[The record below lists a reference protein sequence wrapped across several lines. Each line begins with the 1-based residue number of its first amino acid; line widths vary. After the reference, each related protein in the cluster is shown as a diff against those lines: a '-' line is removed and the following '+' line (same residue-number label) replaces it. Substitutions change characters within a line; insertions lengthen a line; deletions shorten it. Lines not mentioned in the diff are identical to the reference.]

1 MESSVIKLVELLGD
15 ARQYLV
21 PLFQRPYSWER
32 QNWQTLWNDIT
43 DLCEAQNPRP
53 HFFGA
58 VVLIPARSV
67 PEGVT
72 KYSLIDG
79 QQRYTTISI
88 LFAALR
94 QVALQRGEERLAEEI
109 YKRFLINEF
118 AEGDDCFKLLPTQGD
133 KKPYKNIILGQLSS
147 NDDSRLAKAYRYF
160 ESEIRRADIELK
172 KIKDVVEKSLSIVRI
187 LLDEREDPYIVF
199 ESLNAKGRSL
209 SQADLIR
216 NYFLMK
222 IHTNKQEEIYSTFWR
237 PMEETLR
244 EKNLTEFM
252 RHYLIMRRGDFVKKA
267 DVYYNLQDYV
277 EQEEQKQKEAVEELK
292 TLSRFSTYYA
302 KILEPVSESDQ
313 AIARAIHRLN
323 RLEVKTAY
331 PFLLACYEDYIH
343 QTLSSKEFLEVLK
356 VLENFIVRRFVCN
369 VPTNQLNKIFA
380 PLYRQVKASS
390 LSFIESVKD
399 ILEKR
404 GYPKDYEFER
414 ALLEAKLYGGGDR
427 REKTKFILETLE
439 ESYGHKEQ
447 VNLAELQIEHVMPQK
462 LTPWWEMHLG
472 ENFEFIH
479 ETLLD
484 TLGNLTLTGYN
495 SELSNLDFE
504 KKKSWYRDSHL
515 ELNTYFSEIETWR
528 EADIQLRAQELASQ
542 CLNIWSY
549 FGKDN
554 IVQQPEA
561 RPEQG
566 YTFETMHNGD
576 YLQDEVLD
584 IFEDFQDS
592 VLKLGE
598 VREEILKQCIVY
610 RVGNNTF
617 VSVVPLR
624 SGLKL
629 YLNLPFNEV
638 RHEGS
643 FCRDVSNKGHWG
655 VGDVEVKMKDLS
667 DIGRVMPLV
676 KKAYDYQQQIG

>member
-1 MESSVIKLVELLGD
+1 MEASVIRLVELLGD

-32 QNWQTLWNDIT
+32 QEWQTLWNDIT
-43 DLCEAQNPRP
+43 DLCETENPRP

-58 VVLIPARSV
+58 IVLIPVRSV

-79 QQRYTTISI
+79 QQRYTTVSI

-94 QVALQRGEERLAEEI
+94 QVALQKGEERLAEEI

-118 AEGDDCFKLLPTQGD
+118 AEGNDYFKLLPTQGD
-133 KKPYKNIILGQLSS
+133 REHYKNIILGQLP
-147 NDDSRLAKAYRYF
+147 NDDNSRLAKAYRYF
-160 ESEIRRADIELK
+160 ESEIRKAGHELR
-172 KIKDVVEKSLSIVRI
+172 KIKDMVEKSLSIVRV
-187 LLDEREDPYIVF
+187 LLDEREDPYVVF

-222 IHTNKQEEIYSTFWR
+222 IHTNEQEKIYNEFWQ
-237 PMEETLR
+237 PMEKTLG
-244 EKNLTEFM
+244 EENLTEFM
-252 RHYLIMRRGDFVKKA
+252 RHYLMMRRGDFVKKG
-267 DVYYNLQDYV
+267 DVYYSLRNYV
-277 EQEEQKQKEAVEELK
+277 EDGYKNAVEELK

-302 KILEPVSESDQ
+302 KILELADESDK
-313 AIARAIHRLN
+313 AIAQAIHRLN
-323 RLEVKTAY
+323 RLNVTTVY
-331 PFLLACYEDYIH
+331 PFLLACYDDYIH
-343 QTLSSKEFLEVLK
+343 QTLSSEEFLEVLK
-356 VLENFIVRRFVCN
+356 VLENFIVRRFVCG

-380 PLYRQVKASS
+380 PLYQQIKASAS
-390 LSFIESVKD
+390 SFVDSVKD

-404 GYPKDYEFER
+404 GYPKDYEFEKNLR
-414 ALLEAKLYGGGDR
+414 EAKLYGSGDR
-427 REKTKFILETLE
+427 KEKTKFILDTLE
-439 ESYGHKEQ
+439 ESFRHKEQ
-447 VNLAELQIEHVMPQK
+447 VNLEELQIEHVMPQT
-462 LTPWWEMHLG
+462 LTHWWEMHLG
-472 ENFEFIH
+472 ENWEFVH

-495 SELSNLDFE
+495 SELSNSDFE
-504 KKKSWYRDSHL
+504 EKKSWYRDSHL
-515 ELNTYFSEIETWR
+515 ELNTYFSEIDTWR
-528 EADIQLRAQELASQ
+528 EADIQLRAQELAQQ

-554 IVQQPEA
+554 IVQQPEVNS
-561 RPEQG
+561 EQG

-576 YLQDEVLD
+576 YLQGEILD
-584 IFEDFQDS
+584 LFEDFQDS

-598 VREEILKQCIVY
+598 VREEILRNYIAY
-610 RVGNNTF
+610 RVRDNTF

-624 SGLKL
+624 SALKL

-638 RHEGS
+638 RHEGA

-655 VGDVEVKMKDLS
+655 VGDVEVKVRNLS

-676 KKAYDYQQQIG
+676 KKAYDYQQQMG

>member
-1 MESSVIKLVELLGD
+1 MEASVIRLVELLGD

-32 QNWQTLWNDIT
+32 QEWQTLWNDIT

-118 AEGDDCFKLLPTQGD
+118 AEGNDYFKLLPTQGD
-133 KKPYKNIILGQLSS
+133 REPYRNIILGEIPN

-160 ESEIRRADIELK
+160 ESEIRKSGLELR
-172 KIKDVVEKSLSIVRI
+172 KIKDVVERSLSIVRV
-187 LLDEREDPYIVF
+187 LLDEKEDPYVVF

-237 PMEETLR
+237 PMEETLG
-244 EKNLTEFM
+244 EENLTEFM
-252 RHYLIMRRGDFVKKA
+252 RHYLMMRRGDFVKKGE
-267 DVYYNLQDYV
+267 VYYNLRDYV
-277 EQEEQKQKEAVEELK
+277 EKENAVEALK

-302 KILEPVSESDQ
+302 KILELVSESDQ

-323 RLEVKTAY
+323 RLDVTTAY

-369 VPTNQLNKIFA
+369 VPTRNFNKIFA
-380 PLYRQVKASS
+380 SLYQEVVEAS
-390 LSFIESVKD
+390 LRPFVESVKD
-399 ILEKR
+399 ILERR

-414 ALLEAKLYGGGDR
+414 NLREAKLYGSGDR
-427 REKTKFILETLE
+427 KEKTKFILETLE
-439 ESYGHKEQ
+439 ESFRHEEQ
-447 VNLAELQIEHVMPQK
+447 VNLEELRIEHVMPQT

-495 SELSNLDFE
+495 SELSNSNFE
-504 KKKSWYRDSHL
+504 EKKSWYRDSHL

-528 EADIQLRAQELASQ
+528 EADIKLRAQELAKR

-554 IVQQPEA
+554 IVQQPEVQ
-561 RPEQG
+561 PEQG

-576 YLQDEVLD
+576 YLQGEVLE

-598 VREEILKQCIVY
+598 VREKILKQCIVY
-610 RVGNNTF
+610 RVGNKTF
-617 VSVVPLR
+617 VSVVPLQ
-624 SGLKL
+624 SSLKL
-629 YLNLPFNEV
+629 YLNLPFTEV

-655 VGDVEVKMKDLS
+655 TGDVEVKVKTLS

-676 KKAYDYQQQIG
+676 ERAYRRQLG

>member
-1 MESSVIKLVELLGD
+1 MEASVIRLVELLGD

-32 QNWQTLWNDIT
+32 QEWQTLWNDIT

-72 KYSLIDG
+72 RYSLIDG
-79 QQRYTTISI
+79 QQRYTTVSI

-94 QVALQRGEERLAEEI
+94 QVALQKGEERLAEEI

-118 AEGDDCFKLLPTQGD
+118 ADGDDYFKLLPTQGD
-133 KKPYKNIILGQLSS
+133 REHYKNIIRGQIS
-147 NDDSRLAKAYRYF
+147 NDDNSRLAKAYRYF
-160 ESEIRRADIELK
+160 ESEIRKAGHELR
-172 KIKDVVEKSLSIVRI
+172 KIKDMVEKSLSIVRV
-187 LLDEREDPYIVF
+187 LLDEREDPYVVF

-222 IHTNKQEEIYSTFWR
+222 IHTNEQEKIYNEFWQ
-237 PMEETLR
+237 PMEKTLG
-244 EKNLTEFM
+244 EENLTEFM
-252 RHYLIMRRGDFVKKA
+252 RHYLMMRRGDFVKKG
-267 DVYYNLQDYV
+267 DVYYNLRNYV
-277 EQEEQKQKEAVEELK
+277 EQEQKDAVEELK

-302 KILEPVSESDQ
+302 KILELNLESNRE
-313 AIARAIHRLN
+313 IAKAIHRLN
-323 RLEVKTAY
+323 RIEVTTAY
-331 PFLLACYEDYIH
+331 PFLLACYNDYIH
-343 QTLSSKEFLEVLK
+343 QTLSSEEFLEVLK
-356 VLENFIVRRFVCN
+356 VLENFIVRRFVCG

-380 PLYRQVKASS
+380 PLYQQIKASAS
-390 LSFIESVKD
+390 SFVDSVKD

-414 ALLEAKLYGGGDR
+414 NLQETKLYGGGDR
-427 REKTKFILETLE
+427 KEKTKFILETIE
-439 ESYGHKEQ
+439 ASFGHKEQ
-447 VNLAELQIEHVMPQK
+447 VNLENLQIEHIMPQT
-462 LTPWWEMHLG
+462 LTPWWEAHLG
-472 ENFEFIH
+472 ENWEFIH

-484 TLGNLTLTGYN
+484 TLGNLTLTAYN
-495 SELSNLDFE
+495 PELSNSNFE
-504 KKKSWYRDSHL
+504 EKKSWYGESHL
-515 ELNTYFSEIETWR
+515 ELNAYFAEIDTWR
-528 EADIQLRAQELASQ
+528 ESDIQLRAQELACR
-542 CLNIWSY
+542 CLEIWSY

-554 IVQQPEA
+554 IVQKPESQS
-561 RPEQG
+561 EQK
-566 YTFETMHNGD
+566 YTFETMHNGN
-576 YLQDEVLD
+576 YLQGEILEL
-584 IFEDFQDS
+584 FEDLQDS

-610 RVGNNTF
+610 RLGNETF

-624 SGLKL
+624 SALKL

-638 RHEGS
+638 RHEGA

-655 VGDVEVKMKDLS
+655 VGDVEVKIRNFS
-667 DIGRVMPLV
+667 DIQRVVPLIE
-676 KKAYDYQQQIG
+676 KSYNYQRQIG

>member
-1 MESSVIKLVELLGD
+1 MEASVIKLVELLGD

-32 QNWQTLWNDIT
+32 KEWQTLWTDIT
-43 DLCEAQNPRP
+43 DLCETQSPRP

-58 VVLIPARSV
+58 MVLIPARSV

-94 QVALQRGEERLAEEI
+94 QVALQKKEERLAEEI

-118 AEGDDCFKLLPTQGD
+118 ADGDDYFKLLPTQGD
-133 KKPYKNIILGQLSS
+133 REHYKNIIRGQIS
-147 NDDSRLAKAYRYF
+147 NDDDARLAKAYRYF
-160 ESEIRRADIELK
+160 ESEIRRADIEAR
-172 KIKDVVEKSLSIVRI
+172 KIKDVVEKSLSIVRV
-187 LLDEREDPYIVF
+187 LLDEKEDPYAVF

-209 SQADLIR
+209 SQVDLIR

-222 IHTNKQEEIYSTFWR
+222 IHTNKQEEIYNTFWQ
-237 PMEETLR
+237 PMEKMLGE
-244 EKNLTEFM
+244 ENLTEFM
-252 RHYLIMRRGDFVKKA
+252 RHYLIMRRGDFVKKG
-267 DVYYNLQDYV
+267 DVYYNLRNYV
-277 EQEEQKQKEAVEELK
+277 EQEQKDAVEELK

-302 KILEPVSESDQ
+302 KILELVNESDQ
-313 AIARAIHRLN
+313 AISKAIHRLN
-323 RLEVKTAY
+323 RLNVTTVY
-331 PFLLACYEDYIH
+331 PFLLACYDDYIH

-356 VLENFIVRRFVCN
+356 VLENFIVRRFVCG
-369 VPTNQLNKIFA
+369 VPTNQLDKIFA
-380 PLYRQVKASS
+380 PLYQQIKASS
-390 LSFIESVKD
+390 SSFADSVKD

-414 ALLEAKLYGGGDR
+414 NLQETKLYGGGDR
-427 REKTKFILETLE
+427 KEKTKFILETIE
-439 ESYGHKEQ
+439 ASFGHKEQ
-447 VNLAELQIEHVMPQK
+447 VNLENLQIEHIMPQT
-462 LTPWWEMHLG
+462 LTPWWEAHLG
-472 ENFEFIH
+472 ENWEFIH

-484 TLGNLTLTGYN
+484 TLGNLTLTAYN
-495 SELSNLDFE
+495 PELSNSNFE
-504 KKKSWYRDSHL
+504 EKKSWYGESHL
-515 ELNTYFSEIETWR
+515 ELNAYFSDIETWR
-528 EADIQLRAQELASQ
+528 ESDIQSRAQKLAKQ
-542 CLNIWSY
+542 CLEIWPY

-554 IVQQPEA
+554 LIQQSETQSE
-561 RPEQG
+561 RR

-576 YLQDEVLD
+576 YLQGEILD
-584 IFEDFQDS
+584 LFEDFQDS

-598 VREEILKQCIVY
+598 VREEILRNYIAY
-610 RVGNNTF
+610 RVRDNTF

-624 SGLKL
+624 SALKL

-638 RHEGS
+638 HHEGA
-643 FCRDVSNKGHWG
+643 FCRDVSNIGHWG
-655 VGDVEVKMKDLS
+655 VGDVEVKVEKFS

-676 KKAYDYQQQIG
+676 EKAYRRQLS

>member
-1 MESSVIKLVELLGD
+1 MEASVIRLVELLGD

-32 QNWQTLWNDIT
+32 QEWQTLWNDIT

-53 HFFGA
+53 HFLGA

-94 QVALQRGEERLAEEI
+94 QVAFQKKEERLAEEI

-118 AEGDDCFKLLPTQGD
+118 AEGNDYFKLLPTQSD
-133 KKPYKNIILGQLSS
+133 REPYKNIILRQLP
-147 NDDSRLAKAYRYF
+147 NDDDSRLAKAYRYF
-160 ESEIRRADIELK
+160 ESEICKSGLELR
-172 KIKDVVEKSLSIVRI
+172 KIKDVVEKSLSIVRV
-187 LLDEREDPYIVF
+187 LLDEREDPYVVF
-199 ESLNAKGRSL
+199 EGLNARGRSL

-222 IHTNKQEEIYSTFWR
+222 IDTNEQEKNYNEFWR
-237 PMEETLR
+237 PMEEKLG
-244 EKNLTEFM
+244 EENLTEFM
-252 RHYLIMRRGDFVKKA
+252 RHYLMMHRGDFVKKGE
-267 DVYYNLQDYV
+267 VYYNLRDYV
-277 EQEEQKQKEAVEELK
+277 EQKDAVEELK
-292 TLSRFSTYYA
+292 ILSRFSTYYA
-302 KILEPVSESDQ
+302 KILELVSESDQ

-323 RLEVKTAY
+323 RLDVTTAY
-331 PFLLACYEDYIH
+331 PFLLACYDDYIH
-343 QTLSSKEFLEVLK
+343 QTLSREEFLEVLK
-356 VLENFIVRRFVCN
+356 VLENFIVRRFVCSVSTKN
-369 VPTNQLNKIFA
+369 FNKIFA
-380 PLYRQVKASS
+380 SLYQEVKESG
-390 LSFIESVKD
+390 LPFVESVKD
-399 ILEKR
+399 ILKKR

-414 ALLEAKLYGGGDR
+414 ALREAKLYGSGDR
-427 REKTKFILETLE
+427 KEKTKFILETLE
-439 ESYGHKEQ
+439 ESFGHREQ
-447 VNLAELQIEHVMPQK
+447 VNLEELQIEHVMPQT
-462 LTPWWEMHLG
+462 LTPWWKTHLG
-472 ENFEFIH
+472 ENFEFIY
-479 ETLLD
+479 ETLLH

-495 SELSNLDFE
+495 AELSNSDFE
-504 KKKSWYRDSHL
+504 EKKSWYRDSHL
-515 ELNTYFSEIETWR
+515 ELNTYFSEIKTWR
-528 EADIQLRAQELASQ
+528 EGDIKLRAQELANQ

-554 IVQQPEA
+554 IVQQPEIQ
-561 RPEQG
+561 PEQG

-576 YLQDEVLD
+576 YLQGEVLE

-610 RVGNNTF
+610 RVGNKTF
-617 VSVVPLR
+617 VSVVPLQ

-638 RHEGS
+638 RHESS

-655 VGDVEVKMKDLS
+655 TGDVEVKVKDLS

-676 KKAYDYQQQIG
+676 ERAYRRQLG